1 MQILCNINF
10 AIYKSSVTPPS
21 FILEHSLMG
30 GGWMGELGDWDRLG
44 GAIGVFIGWYWG
56 LLGRSID
63 REERFLKETESAF
76 GRRGRGESPGDL
88 ERWTERITR
97 RRIRDVGQRRKRKR
111 VPEIEEDSESGMKLI
126 REMDQG
132 NNNLRQEN
140 MLNCIKIQQAK
151 IENFKQRVTEY
162 RTMLKC
168 VRSLH
173 SAENMKNRRKRRMM
187 KQKCERYMKEIAEKQ
202 KMNDILQE
210 NFRMLE
216 QQLSNCLR
224 QLFELQAE
232 SGRER
237 KNMTHLEEILEQL
250 KDILMQTRGEV
261 AKKNRICNVTL
272 KNALQAKRA
281 TEEKLREALMK
292 HEMEVKRSIE
302 LEESMKML
310 KSTINQLKLELEQK
324 EQSCNDSKIRIA
336 MHNETASLVHQQIYE
351 ANKKAVELANENE
364 KLHSQFANACLEL
377 IDSRKAHNRM
387 ITEMNEIKSKNSKH
401 REELQKLKQIVEIE
415 MASLIRTVEENQMH
429 INEKGNAINSLTHEN
444 LVNKQRIQELEKIKK
459 ELEEE
464 IERTGI
470 VLLFQ
475 HQELEVYETNRRM
488 QSRKNNLL
496 NNELIENA
504 VRLLKS
510 KTEQFQHVMHHSINS
525 IVGFRNQMT
534 YMLENIDVTL
544 YGETSNEAGFSEPAN
559 QYYYNQQNVAIND
572 GHDDDNNNDQAR

>member
-1 MQILCNINF
+1 MSSFANQNPYLYQSNLQNSTQQIP
-10 AIYKSSVTPPS
+10 V
-21 FILEHSLMG
+21 
-30 GGWMGELGDWDRLG
+30 
-44 GAIGVFIGWYWG
+44 
-56 LLGRSID
+56 
-63 REERFLKETESAF
+63 
-76 GRRGRGESPGDL
+76 RGN
-88 ERWTERITR
+88 
-97 RRIRDVGQRRKRKR
+97 
-111 VPEIEEDSESGMKLI
+111 DS
-126 REMDQG
+126 D
-132 NNNLRQEN
+132 NLRQEN

-534 YMLENIDVTL
+534 YMLENIDKFLRMICEENVIQRNELEIGSKYFPICNQIYNQNPLHQNMLGGQMQQNFMFPSTSS